1 LTKNWLFEWYVVQER
16 YLRRAV
22 RRVMCTIR
30 THFSLF
36 YINDLYQHKPAETKV
51 IPMVNKTVVIV
62 IAAVL
67 LIAGVAGLAFVSLN
81 QPEEKSDVRV
91 GYLVGDLHQLA
102 RVIADNKTAFNNVSL
117 FETYGLNVSYP
128 TGPLANGGAVMD
140 ALAANL
146 IDVGYLGAPPAI
158 LKHLNS
164 NNQIVIIAQVN
175 NEGSSIIVKSGINT
189 IQDLDQKTVATP
201 GTSSIQHLLLLQ
213 YASENGMNV
222 TQAGASSTPN
232 TIYWTAIAPVLQKA
246 ALQDGLVD
254 GAVGWE
260 PYGSD
265 SILAGTAHVLKWSD
279 EIWADHPCCV
289 IAANRTF
296 AATHEST
303 IAKLLKAHVEANKW
317 INTTTHDVGSSNY
330 SKLLSMAEGFS
341 LRNESVVVNSL
352 AHIVYTY
359 DITSHFREG
368 LKMFTQALID
378 QGLVATGKLSDRGYS
393 SLDDFVARFADTKY
407 LNLTASVTP
416 VS

>member
-1 LTKNWLFEWYVVQER
+1 
-16 YLRRAV
+16 
-22 RRVMCTIR
+22 
-30 THFSLF
+30 
-36 YINDLYQHKPAETKV
+36 
-51 IPMVNKTVVIV
+51 MVSKSVVIIV
-62 IAAVL
+62 AAVV
-67 LIAGVAGLAFVSLN
+67 LIAGVAGWAFVSLN

-91 GYLVGDLHQLA
+91 GYLLGDMHQLA
-102 RVIADNKTAFNNVSL
+102 RVVADNKTAFNNVSL
-117 FETYGLNVSYP
+117 FEKYGVNVSYP
-128 TGPLANGGAVMD
+128 TGPLSAGGAVMD

-164 NNQIVIIAQVN
+164 DNRIVIIAQVN

-213 YASENGMNV
+213 YASANGMNV
-222 TQAGASSTPN
+222 TQAGAGSPTPN

-246 ALQDGLVD
+246 ALNDSQVD

-265 SILAGTAHVLKWSD
+265 SILAGIAHVLKWSD

-296 AATHEST
+296 AETHQST
-303 IAKLLKAHVEANKW
+303 IAKMLKAHVEANDW
-317 INTTTHDVGSSNY
+317 INATLHNTASTNY
-330 SKLLSMAEGFS
+330 TKLLSMAENFS
-341 LRNESVVVNSL
+341 NRNESVVENSL
-352 AHIVYTY
+352 SHIVYTY
-359 DITSHFREG
+359 QITEHFREG

-378 QGLVATGKLSDRGYS
+378 QGLVAAGKIAERGYS
-393 SLDDFVARFADTKY
+393 SLDDFVAKFADTKY
-407 LNLTASVTP
+407 LNMTTSVTP
-416 VS
+416 VI